1 MFFFFKQKTAYEM
14 RISDWSSDVCSSDLH
29 KATKGIVVTHQADAT
44 NARFDMTKRYHAEV
58 PDFLRPSTV
67 RANAKELKF
76 DKLDSGYTVATAGS
90 DTVGRG
96 ETLQA
101 AHLSEVGL
109 WPKGKAKD
117 IMNGLLQAIPN
128 EDRSE
133 ERRVGK
139 EGVRKCK

>member
-1 MFFFFKQKTAYEM
+1 M
-14 RISDWSSDVCSSDLH
+14 RISDWSSDVCSSDL
-29 KATKGIVVTHQADAT
+29 
-44 NARFDMTKRYHAEV
+44 AEV

-67 RANAKELKF
+67 RANSKELKF

-128 EDRSE
+128 EDDTFVFVESTARDMSD
-133 ERRVGK
+133 
-139 EGVRKCK
+139 RKSTRLNSSH

>member
-1 MFFFFKQKTAYEM
+1 
-14 RISDWSSDVCSSDLH
+14 
-29 KATKGIVVTHQADAT
+29 
-44 NARFDMTKRYHAEV
+44 MTKRYHAEV

-67 RANAKELKF
+67 RANSKELKF

-117 IMNGLLQAIPN
+117 IMNGLLQAIP
-128 EDRSE
+128 RSE
-133 ERRVGK
+133 EHTSELPVTNAHLVCRLLLEKTNNKKNKR
-139 EGVRKCK
+139 